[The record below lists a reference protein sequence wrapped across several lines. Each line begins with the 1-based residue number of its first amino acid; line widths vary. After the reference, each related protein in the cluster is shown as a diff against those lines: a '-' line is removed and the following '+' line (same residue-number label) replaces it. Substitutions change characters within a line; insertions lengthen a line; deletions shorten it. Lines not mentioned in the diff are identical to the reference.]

1 MTNNWSQY
9 TLYKLILFSRSLW
22 GSSNHIN
29 THITVTRPQQS
40 IKTNQSSCQGVCTCV
55 LLKVWITYEGASNL
69 LSGTGNSKVT
79 SEGGHVAHQNSG
91 KRVPKVLIKDPG
103 LLCQPSSNLLLIRLK
118 SHSCSRALESSFSAY
133 WNHPFAHTSVLT
145 YTWIQFIPPL
155 FVGQCYFTNPCISS
169 VVHESIECSSSN
181 DWKCVFNWLKIHI
194 YFNWNWLYVKALW
207 CASLLVHCFWG
218 WASWHYVF
226 KHIWVT

>member
-79 SEGGHVAHQNSG
+79 SEGGHVAHQISG

-133 WNHPFAHTSVLT
+133 WNHPFAHFCADIHMNTVYTSIVCGTVLF
-145 YTWIQFIPPL
+145 Y
-155 FVGQCYFTNPCISS
+155 
-169 VVHESIECSSSN
+169 
-181 DWKCVFNWLKIHI
+181 
-194 YFNWNWLYVKALW
+194 
-207 CASLLVHCFWG
+207 
-218 WASWHYVF
+218 
-226 KHIWVT
+226 